1 MLLKV
6 LFEIGSTIGRE
17 VTEKISDIVVRV
29 LSLVIH
35 KVRMVEWDAH
45 DQLSCR
51 SQKIVESRYD
61 HLRIIKVFQRLKAN
75 NGVEGAPWKSIG
87 QGIKVSYNET
97 PMLCT
102 VVFLRIPNAVIG
114 VVYSDV
120 LIHWFQ

>member
-6 LFEIGSTIGRE
+6 LFENGSTIGRE
-17 VTEKISDIVVRV
+17 VTEKIADIAVRV

-51 SQKIVESRYD
+51 SQKIAESRYD
-61 HLRIIKVFQRLKAN
+61 HLRIIKVFQRLEAN

-87 QGIKVSYNET
+87 
-97 PMLCT
+97 
-102 VVFLRIPNAVIG
+102 
-114 VVYSDV
+114 
-120 LIHWFQ
+120 